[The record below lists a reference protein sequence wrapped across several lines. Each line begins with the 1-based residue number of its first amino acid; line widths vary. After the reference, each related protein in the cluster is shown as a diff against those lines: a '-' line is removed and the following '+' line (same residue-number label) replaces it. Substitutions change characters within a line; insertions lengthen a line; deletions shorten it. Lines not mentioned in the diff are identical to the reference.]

1 MDRFDELVIGKSE
14 VESLSHQEIGSLMVG
29 FTWRLSLWKEPVR
42 LLQMGCI
49 QVIGAGIIVMLA
61 TIPLDRVL
69 NVHNKNSSQ
78 RDRSTQ
84 LIVANGLV
92 TTTVWAGIN
101 GWIFY
106 RGKRLRKLLKLVEK
120 IEEYNQIVRSI
131 ETLVQVTSLTSKNIE
146 SAHIETVLEILR
158 QTRHHLIT
166 GLEVDAYLR
175 QHQSSSFVTNNLVE
189 LAPDAIAQNLISL
202 QSLANQP
209 QLAEY
214 ATLLDRAWEIGISIE
229 GEISTTQH

>member
-61 TIPLDRVL
+61 TIPLDRIL
-69 NVHNKNSSQ
+69 NVYNKNSSQ

-92 TTTVWAGIN
+92 TSTVWAGIN

-131 ETLVQVTSLTSKNIE
+131 ETLVQVTNLTSKNIE

-158 QTRHHLIT
+158 QTRHHLMT

-175 QHQSSSFVTNNLVE
+175 QHQRSSFVTNNLVE

>member
-14 VESLSHQEIGSLMVG
+14 VESLSHQEIGNLMVG
-29 FTWRLSLWKEPVR
+29 FTWRLSLWKQPMR

-49 QVIGAGIIVMLA
+49 QVVGAGIIVMLA
-61 TIPLDRVL
+61 IIPLDRVL
-69 NVHNKNSSQ
+69 NVYNKSSSQ
-78 RDRSTQ
+78 LDRSTQ
-84 LIVANGLV
+84 LIVVNGLV

-106 RGKRLRKLLKLVEK
+106 RGKRLKKLLKLVEK

-158 QTRHHLIT
+158 QTRHHLMT

-175 QHQSSSFVTNNLVE
+175 QHQRSSFVTNNLVE
-189 LAPDAIAQNLISL
+189 LAPQAIAQNLISL

-214 ATLLDRAWEIGISIE
+214 ATLLDRAWEIGIIIE

>member
-14 VESLSHQEIGSLMVG
+14 VESLSNQEIGNLMVG
-29 FTWRLSLWKEPVR
+29 FTWRLSLWKQPPR

-61 TIPLDRVL
+61 TIPLDRIL
-69 NVHNKNSSQ
+69 NVYNKNSSQ

-92 TTTVWAGIN
+92 TSTVWAGIN

-131 ETLVQVTSLTSKNIE
+131 ETLVQVTNLTSKNIE